1 MKQIFGNS
9 AVSLVAVER
18 SVVFASL
25 EKKLENGEFK
35 SWLTFHQH
43 NFDTGVTN
51 AITKNAYLNFLF
63 TSHNEFLKENLDDY
77 INYTALF
84 TDKDGA
90 IVLNPSGIASLYDAD
105 DKFKWRGSL
114 KYKGYVPGDAVVYQ
128 DQLWCSYPDSNTLIR
143 YNTTSMRQEY
153 KIGTGVTDSLD
164 EPFGLFVQGDTLFI
178 TSQTTGLIQ
187 TLDLKTFAL
196 KDLYKLDEPVKKYV
210 KVDSQEVIL
219 TNTGIYKI

>member
-63 TSHNEFLKENLDDY
+63 TSHNEFLKENLDKIIQNLSKEDKKKPST
-77 INYTALF
+77 IFANFSPF
-84 TDKDGA
+84 TK
-90 IVLNPSGIASLYDAD
+90 
-105 DKFKWRGSL
+105 
-114 KYKGYVPGDAVVYQ
+114 KG
-128 DQLWCSYPDSNTLIR
+128 
-143 YNTTSMRQEY
+143 TT
-153 KIGTGVTDSLD
+153 
-164 EPFGLFVQGDTLFI
+164 
-178 TSQTTGLIQ
+178 
-187 TLDLKTFAL
+187 
-196 KDLYKLDEPVKKYV
+196 KK
-210 KVDSQEVIL
+210 
-219 TNTGIYKI
+219 